1 MADTC
6 TELQIF
12 IFFYFF
18 RGPSEENVPPH
29 EACERLQLFQAK
41 FDELWT
47 KYISLS
53 GGEELF
59 GLPITGTFSE
69 NIDTWSIGYFY
80 IYINMFFVWDLCNG
94 FSAKFIT

>member
-1 MADTC
+1 MKPAWLVLNC
-6 TELQIF
+6 KFL
-12 IFFYFF
+12 FYFC

-69 NIDTWSIGYFY
+69 NRHLVHRLFLYKHVFCLGP
-80 IYINMFFVWDLCNG
+80 V
-94 FSAKFIT
+94 